1 MFPGAGKYSY
11 ANQTQNQNGPSR
23 PNGPPPN
30 FYGQQQQQQQQQQ
43 QYARPGV
50 APPNM
55 QGNGNF
61 GGQSYQ
67 RPSEAPPSQQY
78 RSDVQANHA
87 QPGFVNGPSQY
98 QQPQNLMAPPQQAQV
113 AGSGSNNEFSYQ
125 YSQCTGNR
133 KALLIGI
140 NYFGSQN
147 ELRGCINDVHNMH
160 NFLTTRYGY
169 RAEDIVVLTDD
180 QQEMSRVPLKQNI
193 LRAMQWLVNGAQP
206 NDALFI
212 HYSGHGGQTKDL
224 DGDEDD
230 GMDDVIYPVDFQSQG
245 HIVDDEMHD
254 IMVKPLPPGVRL
266 TALFDSCHS
275 GTVLD
280 LPYTYSTKGVVK
292 EPNLWKDVGQDG
304 LQAAMAYATGN
315 TTNMMRS
322 LGSMFKSATKKVSGN
337 SNRNQVIQTKFSPA
351 DIVMIS
357 GSKDNQTSADA
368 VENGQATGAM
378 SHAFVK
384 VLSMQPQQT
393 YLSLLQNMRAELSGK
408 YSQKPQLSSS
418 HPINVNLQL
427 LL

>member
-1 MFPGAGKYSY
+1 MFPGAGRHTY
-11 ANQTQNQNGPSR
+11 ANQEQQNQNRPSR
-23 PNGPPPN
+23 PNGPPPG
-30 FYGQQQQQQQQQQ
+30 FGGQQQYQE
-43 QYARPGV
+43 YNRPG
-50 APPNM
+50 APPPNM
-55 QGNGNF
+55 QDGGSF
-61 GGQSYQ
+61 GGQGYQ
-67 RPSEAPPSQQY
+67 RPSQPPPPNQQN

-87 QPGFVNGPSQY
+87 QPSFVNGPSQY
-98 QQPQNLMAPPQQAQV
+98 QQPQNMMAPPQQAQV

-125 YSQCTGNR
+125 YSQCNGKR

-160 NFLTTRYGY
+160 NFLTSRYGY
-169 RAEDIVVLTDD
+169 RPEDIVVLTDD
-180 QQEMSRVPLKQNI
+180 QQNMAGVPLKQNI

-224 DGDEDD
+224 DGDEED

-245 HIVDDEMHD
+245 HITDDEMHD
-254 IMVKPLPPGVRL
+254 IMVRPLPPGVRL

-315 TTNMMRS
+315 TGNMMRS
-322 LGSMFKSATKKVSGN
+322 LGSMFKSATRKATGN
-337 SNRNQVIQTKFSPA
+337 SNRDYVIQNKFSPA
-351 DIVMIS
+351 DIIMIS

-393 YLSLLQNMRAELSGK
+393 FLSLLQNMRAELSGK

-418 HPINVNLQL
+418 HPIDVNLQL